1 MNPNGKPFNDGDNR
15 EFGGGHGGTGGA
27 SAGVGGEGGEGKAPE
42 ILRRDIN
49 GALAN
54 RDIHGG
60 HGGSGGNG
68 GKFGGKGGVGY
79 APRIVQP
86 VHSSDKVE
94 MLPHLEV
101 PEFCKEYRISNK
113 IRSLIEEA
121 GFETAASLCEVTVDN
136 LTGLGFKMGQIAEVQ
151 RALRQFSLKNGVE
164 TDATIPCDLFCNN
177 MGTRRRDEFLRLHWS

>member
-1 MNPNGKPFNDGDNR
+1 MNPNGEPFNDGDNR
-15 EFGGGHGGTGGA
+15 EVGGGHGGTGGA
-27 SAGVGGEGGEGKAPE
+27 SADVGGEGGEGQAPE
-42 ILRRDIN
+42 IFRRDIN

-54 RDIHGG
+54 RNIRGG
-60 HGGSGGNG
+60 HGGVGGYG
-68 GKFGGKGGVGY
+68 DKIGGKGGVGRR
-79 APRIVQP
+79 PKIVQP
-86 VHSSDKVE
+86 VHSSDKIE

-121 GFETAASLCEVTVDN
+121 GFETAASLCEVTVDT

-164 TDATIPCDLFCNN
+164 TDAMYTYYTF
-177 MGTRRRDEFLRLHWS
+177 

>member
-1 MNPNGKPFNDGDNR
+1 MNPTGKPFSDGDNC

-27 SAGVGGEGGEGKAPE
+27 SAEVGGEGGEGRAPE

-49 GALAN
+49 GALTN

-60 HGGSGGNG
+60 HGGVGGYG
-68 GKFGGKGGVGY
+68 RKIGGKGGVGR
-79 APRIVQP
+79 APKIVQP

-121 GFETAASLCEVTVDN
+121 GFETAASLCEVAVDT
-136 LTGLGFKMGQIAEVQ
+136 LTGLGFKVGQIAELQ
-151 RALRQFSLKNGVE
+151 RALKQFSLKNRVE
-164 TDATIPCDLFCNN
+164 TDATIPCGFSVVTWVRD
-177 MGTRRRDEFLRLHWS
+177 DEFLRLHWS